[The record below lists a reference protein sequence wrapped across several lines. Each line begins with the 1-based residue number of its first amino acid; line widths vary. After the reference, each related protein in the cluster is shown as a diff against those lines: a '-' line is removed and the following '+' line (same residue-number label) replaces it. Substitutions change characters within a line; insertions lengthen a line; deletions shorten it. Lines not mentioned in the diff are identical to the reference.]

1 MDAAY
6 EGVDKR
12 TFLAMLICIGCN
24 FSILVGMLIL
34 YTHLGE
40 ITRDKIDDTKDE
52 EIKPML
58 ESDGKTENDSMP

>member
-24 FSILVGMLIL
+24 FVILVGMLIL
-34 YTHLGE
+34 YPHLGE
-40 ITRDKIDDTKDE
+40 RTGDKIDDAKDE
-52 EIKPML
+52 ERKPML
-58 ESDGKTENDSMP
+58 ESDGKTENESMP